1 MVFYSF
7 KVIRDV
13 IKVHMEELSNHW
25 QEQERA
31 EDGAEKYA
39 IVFTDAAFAYLIF
52 CLCWTQCRALAV

>member
-1 MVFYSF
+1 
-7 KVIRDV
+7 
-13 IKVHMEELSNHW
+13 MEELSNHW

-52 CLCWTQCRALAV
+52 CLCWTQGHALAV